1 MGLSLEQNPAI
12 CGAFRGALGRTR
24 TCDLLIR
31 SQTRS
36 RTGGDREGHG
46 ETKPRFYQVL
56 GEVVETG
63 RDRERHGVV
72 VALWYESDAAVHM
85 VQYITSN
92 QRLGKSL
99 KTKRTRR
106 RGARWEAR
114 CGCTPPRGQGIATRF
129 DCS

>member
-1 MGLSLEQNPAI
+1 MATEPLLRSDCGQKTIRVRKKDLLQEQNPAI
-12 CGAFRGALGRTR
+12 CGAFLSALGRTR

-56 GEVVETG
+56 GTVVETG

-72 VALWYESDAAVHM
+72 VALWYERDSVSMANRV
-85 VQYITSN
+85 
-92 QRLGKSL
+92 G
-99 KTKRTRR
+99 
-106 RGARWEAR
+106 
-114 CGCTPPRGQGIATRF
+114 
-129 DCS
+129 